1 MVHAGY
7 FVLGLLTTTVSAVNN
22 VADLVGT
29 WSTKS
34 RNVLTGPGF
43 YDPIQDKLL
52 EPNLTGISY
61 SFTADGY
68 YEEAYYRAL
77 ANPTNPEC
85 PRGIMQWQHGS
96 YVVDS
101 GGVLRL
107 TPIEVDGRQLLSDP
121 CAADKGIYTRYNQT
135 ETFNSFKVYVD
146 SYHNVQRLDLQK
158 FDDSFM
164 HPMYLVYRPPQ
175 MLPTET
181 LNPVSHSKKKRH
193 VTRETHGWFRL
204 TDLVKREEILNPDRW
219 LWLGLFMTAVGGFTF
234 IYS

>member
-1 MVHAGY
+1 MCV
-7 FVLGLLTTTVSAVNN
+7 
-22 VADLVGT
+22 
-29 WSTKS
+29 
-34 RNVLTGPGF
+34 
-43 YDPIQDKLL
+43 Q
-52 EPNLTGISY
+52 
-61 SFTADGY
+61 
-68 YEEAYYRAL
+68 
-77 ANPTNPEC
+77 
-85 PRGIMQWQHGS
+85 
-96 YVVDS
+96 YVKQPQAAR
-101 GGVLRL
+101 RL
-107 TPIEVDGRQLLSDP
+107 TSLQ
-121 CAADKGIYTRYNQT
+121 
-135 ETFNSFKVYVD
+135 SFKVYVD